1 MDPLCYQASGS
12 GSPESTEPTSET
24 DRPQDPELDSR
35 KNDLAEQR
43 GKKPSETEYLKY
55 LAGIEALRPLTHDER
70 VRLTRIRQAEI
81 ARKAKAAKA
90 ELGGN
95 EG

>member
-1 MDPLCYQASGS
+1 MDPLCYQASGND
-12 GSPESTEPTSET
+12 SPKSTEPTSET
-24 DRPQDPELDSR
+24 DRPPEQELDSR
-35 KNDLAEQR
+35 RNDLADQR
-43 GKKPSETEYLKY
+43 GKKPSEAEYLKN

-70 VRLTRIRQAEI
+70 VRLMRIRQAEI

-90 ELGGN
+90 ETGGN